1 MAEKDL
7 NKTKRPAGSPSR
19 PAQPYY
25 GDGGDVKKSQPA
37 DPAGNKGGK

>member
-1 MAEKDL
+1 MSKDL

-19 PAQPYY
+19 PKPEYY

-37 DPAGNKGGK
+37 DPAGGKSK